1 MSIHFGARSYLFAP
15 GNNVKLLDRVF
26 TAGADAVVLDLEDAV
41 PPDEKDNA
49 RTLVREAVAARSET
63 DAAPAAAETPRPELF
78 IRVNG
83 LDSGRT
89 RDDIAATV
97 QRGVHGIRLPK
108 AERADEVRQV
118 SAWIAEAE
126 RQHGLPAGAVRLDC
140 TIESARGV
148 MRAEEIAG
156 ADPRVGALV
165 FGHADYLADTGAEP
179 AGGEETLVACSLLVL
194 ASRSAGIAPPID
206 GAYTRLRDEA
216 GLRAATELARR
227 RGFFGKSAIHPEQLS
242 VIHAVFA
249 PSEAAVEQA
258 RAIVAAYE
266 QAQADG
272 SGAVRLADG
281 QFVDRPIAL
290 RAYQVLAQAGQ
301 SAATN

>member
-15 GNNVKLLDRVF
+15 GNNVKLLGRVF

-49 RTLVREAVAARSET
+49 RALVREAVAARGTEG
-63 DAAPAAAETPRPELF
+63 AAAEGATRQPELF

-97 QRGVHGIRLPK
+97 QAGVTGIRLPK
-108 AERADEVRQV
+108 VESAEQVREV

-126 RQHGLPAGAVRLDC
+126 REHGLPAGTVRLDC

-148 MRAEEIAG
+148 MRAEEIAS
-156 ADPRVGALV
+156 ADPRVGSLV

-227 RGFFGKSAIHPEQLS
+227 RGFFGKSAIHPEQLA

-249 PSEAAVEQA
+249 PSEAAVERA
-258 RAIVAAYE
+258 REIVAAYE
-266 QAQADG
+266 QAQAAG
-272 SGAVRLADG
+272 TGAVRLADG
-281 QFVDRPIAL
+281 QFIDRPIAM

-301 SAATN
+301 ATEAN